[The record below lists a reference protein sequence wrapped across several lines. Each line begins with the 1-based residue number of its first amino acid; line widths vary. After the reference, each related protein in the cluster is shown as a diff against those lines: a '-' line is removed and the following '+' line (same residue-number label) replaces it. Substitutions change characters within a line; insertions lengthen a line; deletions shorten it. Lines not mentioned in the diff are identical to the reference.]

1 MILALAAGDFEQRLV
16 VDDGRSAQ
24 QRTCDRDLVFARE
37 LPDQPARRVGE
48 DRQPFGQIG
57 TRGEFGVRNEAGQ
70 DAVEQLDMIGPVVR
84 RPLQVQFGDPPRG
97 LGTTL
102 GIAISDD
109 LIKPGD
115 QRCRDGHPKH
125 TQNPPHWRGFAAR

>member
-1 MILALAAGDFEQRLV
+1 MTLALAAGDFDQRLL

-57 TRGEFGVRNEAGQ
+57 ARGEFGVRDEPDQN
-70 DAVEQLDMIGPVVR
+70 AVEQLDMIGPIVR

-97 LGTTL
+97 LGTAL
-102 GIAISDD
+102 
-109 LIKPGD
+109 
-115 QRCRDGHPKH
+115 RDRH
-125 TQNPPHWRGFAAR
+125 F